1 MDIPIAVAGLIVG
14 FVVGMTGMGG
24 GALMT
29 PVLILIFGVSAPA
42 AVSSDLVASV
52 IMRPVGAAV
61 HLRRG
66 TVQGGLVLWLSIGS
80 VPMAFVGVLLI
91 KVLAHGQQIQNI
103 VQLALGAALLVSAG
117 AMVLKALINLRQRAR
132 GEHLHDDEPAQVPV
146 RKVRTLLIGAV
157 GGLVV
162 GMTSVGSGSLIIA
175 CLLFL
180 YPRLKA
186 SQLVGTDLVQAM
198 PLVASAALGHLI
210 FGDVQF
216 ALTAALVVGSVPGVF
231 LGALVSSLAPPRLV
245 RRALAIVLTASG
257 LKLVGVGTLEL
268 GIILAAVVVV
278 GPLVWA
284 LVRRSDGFARRQLS
298 RQLDTHLAGHRIE
311 ADGAVAGVSAPSP
324 QAVSGGG

>member
-1 MDIPIAVAGLIVG
+1 MDIPIALAGLIVG

-29 PVLILIFGVSAPA
+29 PVLILVFGVSAPA

-80 VPMAFVGVLLI
+80 VPMAFVGFLLI

-117 AMVLKALINLRQRAR
+117 AMVLKALLNLRQRAR
-132 GEHLHDDEPAQVPV
+132 GEHLQEADHGRVPV
-146 RKVRTLLIGAV
+146 RRVPTLLIGAL

-216 ALTAALVVGSVPGVF
+216 ALTMALVIGSVPGVF

-257 LKLVGVGTLEL
+257 LKLVGVPTVEL
-268 GIILAAVVVV
+268 GIVLVAVLIV
-278 GPLVWA
+278 GPLLWA
-284 LVRRSDGFARRQLS
+284 LVRRADGFARRA
-298 RQLDTHLAGHRIE
+298 LAAYP
-311 ADGAVAGVSAPSP
+311 ADAHGTGAEVGGAAP
-324 QAVSGGG
+324 QAVSGS

>member
-1 MDIPIAVAGLIVG
+1 
-14 FVVGMTGMGG
+14 
-24 GALMT
+24 
-29 PVLILIFGVSAPA
+29 
-42 AVSSDLVASV
+42 
-52 IMRPVGAAV
+52 
-61 HLRRG
+61 
-66 TVQGGLVLWLSIGS
+66 VQGGLVLWLSIGS

-103 VQLALGAALLVSAG
+103 VQLALGAALLVSAA

-132 GEHLHDDEPAQVPV
+132 GEHLREAAPAQVPV

-268 GIILAAVVVV
+268 GIILVAVVIV
-278 GPLVWA
+278 GPLIWA
-284 LVRRSDGFARRQLS
+284 LVRRSDGFARRELS
-298 RQLDTHLAGHRIE
+298 RQLDAHFAGHRLE
-311 ADGAVAGVSAPSP
+311 ADSASVSAPPSP

>member
-1 MDIPIAVAGLIVG
+1 MSIPIAIAGLIVG

-29 PVLILIFGVSAPA
+29 PVLILVFGVSAPA

-80 VPMAFVGVLLI
+80 VPTAFLGVLLI
-91 KVLAHGQQIQNI
+91 KVLAHGHQIQNI
-103 VQLALGAALLVSAG
+103 VDLALAAALLLSAG
-117 AMVLKALINLRQRAR
+117 AMVVKALMNLRQLAR
-132 GEHLHDDEPAQVPV
+132 GEHHADVAPRSVPV
-146 RKVRTLLIGAV
+146 RRVPTLLIGAL

-198 PLVASAALGHLI
+198 PLVASAALGHLL

-216 ALTAALVVGSVPGVF
+216 ALTTALVIGSVPGVF
-231 LGALVSSLAPPRLV
+231 LGALVSSYAPPRIV
-245 RRALAIVLTASG
+245 RRALAIVLLASG
-257 LKLVGVGTLEL
+257 LKLAQVGTVEL
-268 GIILAAVVVV
+268 GIIVAAVAVL
-278 GPLVWA
+278 GPLLWA
-284 LVRRSDGFARRQLS
+284 LVRRTDGYLGKRPPTLRRPPTVGGSATL
-298 RQLDTHLAGHRIE
+298 HRPPTVGGSATE
-311 ADGAVAGVSAPSP
+311 SAD
-324 QAVSGGG
+324 

>member
-1 MDIPIAVAGLIVG
+1 M
-14 FVVGMTGMGG
+14 
-24 GALMT
+24 
-29 PVLILIFGVSAPA
+29 
-42 AVSSDLVASV
+42 
-52 IMRPVGAAV
+52 
-61 HLRRG
+61 
-66 TVQGGLVLWLSIGS
+66 
-80 VPMAFVGVLLI
+80 
-91 KVLAHGQQIQNI
+91 
-103 VQLALGAALLVSAG
+103 
-117 AMVLKALINLRQRAR
+117 
-132 GEHLHDDEPAQVPV
+132 PV
-146 RKVRTLLIGAV
+146 RRVRTLLIGAV

-216 ALTAALVVGSVPGVF
+216 ALTTALVVGSVPGVF
-231 LGALVSSLAPPRLV
+231 LGALVSSHAPPRLV

-257 LKLVGVGTLEL
+257 LKLVGVGSLEL
-268 GIILAAVVVV
+268 GIILVAVLIV

-284 LVRRSDGFARRQLS
+284 LVRRADGFAPGARS
-298 RQLDTHLAGHRIE
+298 RQLQAHLTGRSLEAEGAG
-311 ADGAVAGVSAPSP
+311 APSP

>member
-1 MDIPIAVAGLIVG
+1 LEAFQVDIQIAVAGLIVG

-29 PVLILIFGVSAPA
+29 PVLILLFGVSAPA

-52 IMRPVGAAV
+52 IMRPVGAAI

-80 VPMAFVGVLLI
+80 VPMAFAGVILI
-91 KVLAHGQQIQNI
+91 KVVAHGAQIQTF
-103 VQLALGAALLVSAG
+103 VQIALGAALLLSAG

-132 GEHLHDDEPAQVPV
+132 GEHLRNIDDGRVPV
-146 RKVRTLLIGAV
+146 RRVRTLLIGAL

-175 CLLFL
+175 LLLFL

-198 PLVASAALGHLI
+198 PLVASAALGHLL

-216 ALTAALVVGSVPGVF
+216 GLTLALVVGSVPGVF
-231 LGALVSSLAPPRLV
+231 LGALVSSHAPPRLV
-245 RRALAIVLTASG
+245 RRALALVLLASG
-257 LKLVGVGTLEL
+257 LKLVGVGTVEL
-268 GIILAAVVVV
+268 GITFVAALIL

-284 LVRRSDGFARRQLS
+284 GVRRADGFERRARELALSGQAAGTDLVSVARQ
-298 RQLDTHLAGHRIE
+298 A
-311 ADGAVAGVSAPSP
+311 
-324 QAVSGGG
+324 SGGG

>member
-29 PVLILIFGVSAPA
+29 PVLILFFGISAPA

-91 KVLAHGQQIQNI
+91 KVLAHGQQIQGI
-103 VQLALGAALLVSAG
+103 VQLALGAALLVSA
-117 AMVLKALINLRQRAR
+117 AALVLKALINLRQRAR
-132 GEHLHDDEPAQVPV
+132 GEHLREAEPAQVPV
-146 RKVRTLLIGAV
+146 RKVRTLLIGAL

-162 GMTSVGSGSLIIA
+162 GMTSVGSGSPIIA

-180 YPRLKA
+180 YPRLEV

-216 ALTAALVVGSVPGVF
+216 ASPPLWWWAASR
-231 LGALVSSLAPPRLV
+231 VSSWARWSPPWP
-245 RRALAIVLTASG
+245 RRAWSV
-257 LKLVGVGTLEL
+257 E
-268 GIILAAVVVV
+268 
-278 GPLVWA
+278 
-284 LVRRSDGFARRQLS
+284 
-298 RQLDTHLAGHRIE
+298 
-311 ADGAVAGVSAPSP
+311 PSP
-324 QAVSGGG
+324 SCSPRRGSSWSGWAACSSGSSWSRC

>member
-1 MDIPIAVAGLIVG
+1 MNVPIALAGLIVG

-29 PVLILIFGVSAPA
+29 PVLILVFGVSAPA

-132 GEHLHDDEPAQVPV
+132 GEHLQEADHGRVPV
-146 RKVRTLLIGAV
+146 RRVPTLLIGAL

-180 YPRLKA
+180 YPWLKA

-216 ALTAALVVGSVPGVF
+216 ALTVALVIGSVPGVF
-231 LGALVSSLAPPRLV
+231 LGALVSSLAPPRMV

-257 LKLVGVGTLEL
+257 LKLVGVPTVEL
-268 GIILAAVVVV
+268 GIVLVAVLIA
-278 GPLVWA
+278 GPLLWA
-284 LVRRSDGFARRQLS
+284 LIRRADGFAKRA
-298 RQLDTHLAGHRIE
+298 LAAHP
-311 ADGAVAGVSAPSP
+311 ADAHSAGAEVGGAAPH
-324 QAVSGGG
+324 AVSGS